1 MYKDRARSGSF
12 YDDETRNNSIENL
25 PIYSPSKSDFVSPIN
40 EKTISDYKFSLKQ
53 LYPQHQEYLI
63 IEDLFYVLL
72 GFDGEYIYKTEN
84 KTSRNLFINDE
95 MINTNINNYEISKDL
110 DQSLK
115 DIVIRIL
122 PLANY
127 YSQIEN
133 FIETH
138 SLFEY
143 GQINQAFSAAIR
155 RLLQEYRI
163 LINQLEHQF
172 HTSNSFSLQK
182 LWYYIHPHIHTLA
195 TLSSLIEK
203 IQVKESPFNRSES
216 KSEIIS
222 SSSNSYAD
230 FFLLSN
236 KNTVLPRGGALLTLI
251 HNDIMIYSGDP
262 MTKKLYEYLLS
273 YASVP
278 YFKILKRWI
287 YHGEIKDPS
296 NEFMVEK
303 KNIRKE
309 NLHEEFN
316 DMYWEQC
323 YTLREEAIPTFL
335 ASYKNKILAAGK
347 YLNVIKEYKREE
359 MGKLLGYNYLTSN
372 ESIEK
377 EGVLSKIPYMEAD
390 ELMKTIGEG
399 RYKVEIDLAY
409 HSANKALID
418 LIFKEQHL
426 IDRLKSIKHY
436 LFLDQSDFLTHF
448 LDIASPE
455 LEKRSKD
462 ISLTK
467 LQSLLDISLRN
478 PSSVSS
484 QDPYNEN
491 VKVEMS
497 RCSLIE
503 QLLKINSIVGVGVET
518 IQQSVKDLKSYKQ
531 NWNALRD
538 SVKTFTD
545 NHTLTGYD
553 AFTLNYSVK
562 FPLTLILNMT
572 AMTKYQLLFRHI
584 FSCKYVEKR
593 LAESWLHQSS
603 SKINIWKGRKE
614 KRAKDTQTTLLSLR
628 IYSLRSKMLNFV
640 QQFMYY
646 VCFEVLEPNWVL
658 MEQRIKKATT
668 VEEVLKIHSDFQDTC
683 LKECMLTTPNSLKI
697 FNEIMMTCKKFV
709 KFFEWCISD
718 HNSSTTSMMMSQ
730 PPDDM
735 DIDGHSNSNQSQ
747 EGGIGG
753 GTSTKVSSRS
763 HPLVILKHYEDN
775 FLYHLK
781 KLIDIF
787 HFSTVESSIFSSL
800 LIRLDYN
807 QYYYHLQSL
816 SIGPST
822 LNMNLGQL
830 TESNTKAGEEEE
842 DEDENEN
849 EDEEEEEEE
858 EESVDSSSRPYHEGG
873 GDKNAMDMD
882 DDNPSYFNDSSEM
895 ELKKKK

>member
-895 ELKKKK
+895 E

>member
-1 MYKDRARSGSF
+1 
-12 YDDETRNNSIENL
+12 
-25 PIYSPSKSDFVSPIN
+25 
-40 EKTISDYKFSLKQ
+40 
-53 LYPQHQEYLI
+53 
-63 IEDLFYVLL
+63 L
-72 GFDGEYIYKTEN
+72 GFDGEYIYRIDS
-84 KTSRNLFINDE
+84 KTSKNLFFDDLA
-95 MINTNINNYEISKDL
+95 NNNVKNFEVSKDL

-115 DIVIRIL
+115 DLVYCIL

-127 YSQIEN
+127 YTQIEN

-143 GQINQAFSAAIR
+143 GQINQAFSASIR

-203 IQVKESPFNRSES
+203 IQVKESPFSHPED
-216 KSEIIS
+216 KSEMTNS
-222 SSSNSYAD
+222 SSHAD
-230 FFLLSN
+230 FFLMSN

-251 HNDIMIYSGDP
+251 HNDILVYSGDP
-262 MTKKLYEYLLS
+262 ITKKLYEYLLS

-335 ASYKNKILAAGK
+335 ASYKHKILAAGK
-347 YLNVIKEYKREE
+347 YLNVIREYKREE
-359 MGKLLGYNYLTSN
+359 TGKLLGYNFLSSN
-372 ESIEK
+372 ESIER
-377 EGVLSKIPYMEAD
+377 EGILSKIPYMEAD

-426 IDRLKSIKHY
+426 IDRLRSIKHY

-448 LDIASPE
+448 LDIASSE

-491 VKVEMS
+491 VRVEMS

-518 IQQSVKDLKSYKQ
+518 IQQSVKDLKTYKQ
-531 NWNALRD
+531 NWNTLRD

-593 LAESWLHQSS
+593 LAESWLLQSS

-658 MEQRIKKATT
+658 MEQKIKKATT

-718 HNSSTTSMMMSQ
+718 NNSSTTVMNN
-730 PPDDM
+730 PPEDM
-735 DIDGHSNSNQSQ
+735 DIDSHNNSQ
-747 EGGIGG
+747 EDLGP
-753 GTSTKVSSRS
+753 KVSNRS
-763 HPLVILKHYEDN
+763 QPLVILKHYEDN

-822 LNMNLGQL
+822 LNMNLGHSS
-830 TESNTKAGEEEE
+830 ETKRGSKRADGHGEGSEEE
-842 DEDENEN
+842 DSEAEVEVDAENKMDSTMEDQNGGNNE
-849 EDEEEEEEE
+849 
-858 EESVDSSSRPYHEGG
+858 SSS
-873 GDKNAMDMD
+873 KNDNDIEMDLSQYSS
-882 DDNPSYFNDSSEM
+882 NPSIDFSDEDDADNYD
-895 ELKKKK
+895 